1 MSDYHHNFMTIIKA
15 LGDIY
20 DVIKYDI
27 LQQNNDCL
35 SEDFRNLHKSPAN
48 ILNNTCGAVS
58 LLTKYLT
65 HYIIINTKILN
76 FFCTNLCFGTREHS
90 NILFLIGT
98 ETRTEPNLLY

>member
-1 MSDYHHNFMTIIKA
+1 MTIIKA

-58 LLTKYLT
+58 LLTKYLI
-65 HYIIINTKILN
+65 HYIYKHQKIELI
-76 FFCTNLCFGTREHS
+76 CTNLCFGTREHS